1 MRKIFI
7 GAVCCLLVAGF
18 VSCGKNKRFEIEPD
32 SEKVEFKIIRFD
44 QDLIKLDT
52 VNLNQGVKALYSKYP
67 EFMGV
72 YISEILGQNPADT
85 VEIAKMLRG
94 FLSDTVFQSVN
105 SKAFETFKDVAVVEQ
120 DIKDSY
126 AYIHHYFPE
135 IKLPELYFFVSG
147 FNRPI
152 MLTDKFIGIGVDL
165 YLGSDY
171 PRYLDFTYK
180 YLTYTMRPEGIAPDV
195 ISALLFK
202 SFPYN
207 SKEERLLDNMIYR
220 GKVMYLL
227 SVVMP
232 NQKPHD
238 LMGYTNNQWEWSRK
252 YEKEIWNTI
261 LDQND
266 LFSTDV
272 SKIRKY
278 LNDAPFTTPVSQD
291 SPGRLGTWIGWQ
303 IVQSYMD
310 NNKDVSLELLMKES
324 NYQKILDKSGY
335 RP

>member
-18 VSCGKNKRFEIEPD
+18 VSCGKNKRFEVDTD
-32 SEKVEFKIIRFD
+32 SEKVEFKIKRFD

-52 VNLNQGVKALYSKYP
+52 ANFEEGVKSLYDKYP
-67 EFMGV
+67 EFMEV

-85 VEIAKMLRG
+85 AETAKLLRG
-94 FLSDTVFQSVN
+94 FLTDTVFQSVN
-105 SKAFETFKDVAVVEQ
+105 TKAFETFKDVTVLEQ

-152 MLTDKFIGIGVDL
+152 ILTDKFIGVGVDL

-195 ISALLFK
+195 VSALLFK
-202 SFPYN
+202 SFPFN
-207 SKEERLLDNMIYR
+207 SNEERLLDNMIYR

-232 NQKPHD
+232 DQKPHD
-238 LMGYTNNQWEWSRK
+238 LMGYTNIQWEWSRK

-272 SKIRKY
+272 AKIRKY

-291 SPGRLGTWIGWQ
+291 SPGRLGTWVGWQ

-310 NNKDVSLELLMKES
+310 NNDDVTLETLMKEN

>member
-18 VSCGKNKRFEIEPD
+18 VSCGKNKRFEVDTD
-32 SEKVEFKIIRFD
+32 SEKVEFKIKRFD

-52 VNLNQGVKALYSKYP
+52 ANFEEGVKSLYDKYP

-85 VEIAKMLRG
+85 AETAKLLRG
-94 FLSDTVFQSVN
+94 FLTDTVFQSVN
-105 SKAFETFKDVAVVEQ
+105 SKAFETFKDVTVLEQ

-152 MLTDKFIGIGVDL
+152 ILTDKFIGVGVDL

-195 ISALLFK
+195 VSALLFK
-202 SFPYN
+202 SFPFN
-207 SKEERLLDNMIYR
+207 SNEERLLDNMIYR

-238 LMGYTNNQWEWSRK
+238 LMGYTNIQWEWSRK

-272 SKIRKY
+272 AKIRKY

-291 SPGRLGTWIGWQ
+291 SPGRLGTWVGWQ

-310 NNKDVSLELLMKES
+310 NNDDVALETLMKEN